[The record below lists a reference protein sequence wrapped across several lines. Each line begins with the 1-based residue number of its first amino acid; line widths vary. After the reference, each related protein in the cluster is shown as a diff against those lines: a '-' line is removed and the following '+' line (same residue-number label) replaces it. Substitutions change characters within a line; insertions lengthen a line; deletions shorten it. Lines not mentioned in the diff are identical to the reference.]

1 MPYIQLVNAVS
12 GQELTQTYKLLQG
25 IIILQQWWNIYF
37 LKKKIKKRKMLLKKK
52 ESIWEPCGISSC
64 DSSDL
69 MECLFVVFCNT
80 HWNFFGSDGR
90 IKIFL
95 AW

>member
-52 ESIWEPCGISSC
+52 RKHLRTLWYKQ
-64 DSSDL
+64 L
-69 MECLFVVFCNT
+69 
-80 HWNFFGSDGR
+80 WFFWSNGMSFS
-90 IKIFL
+90 IFL
-95 AW
+95 